1 MLWGRDRRRTARSGG
16 DSDNVEVPPRRGQLR
31 GYAQVVNDS
40 RSGVILGAAA
50 YLCWG
55 FFPLYWPLLDPAGS
69 LEVLAHRFVWS
80 MIFVLLAI
88 SILGR
93 WRQFVAIA
101 RDRRMMI
108 ILTFASITIALN
120 WGGFIYGVTNG
131 HVIETSLGYFIN
143 PLVTVLLGVFILKET
158 LRPAQWAAVAIGA
171 LAVVVLAIDYGRPP
185 WIALLVAFSFATY
198 GFLKKK
204 ANLGA
209 FEGLGMETLIL
220 FPVAVAFLVALQLR
234 GDLTFGHAGPG
245 NAVLLIGTGVV
256 TAIPLLLFGAA
267 ATRLSLTT
275 IGILQYLGPVIQFIT
290 GLTIFDE
297 DMTGA
302 RWIGFILVWL
312 ALVVFSTDMLR
323 SRRRTLK
330 TEPAPI

>member
-1 MLWGRDRRRTARSGG
+1 M
-16 DSDNVEVPPRRGQLR
+16 
-31 GYAQVVNDS
+31 
-40 RSGVILGAAA
+40 ILGASA

-80 MIFVLLAI
+80 MAFVLIAI
-88 SILGR
+88 AILGR
-93 WRQFVAIA
+93 WSRFVAIA
-101 RDRRMMI
+101 RDRRMMV
-108 ILTFASITIALN
+108 ILTFASITIAVN
-120 WGGFIYGVTNG
+120 WGVFIYGVTND

-143 PLVTVLLGVFILKET
+143 PLVTVLLGVFVLKET

-171 LAVVVLAIDYGRPP
+171 LAVVVLAVDYGRPP
-185 WIALLVAFSFATY
+185 WIALAVACTFAAY

-220 FPVAVAFLVALQLR
+220 FPVALTFLIALQAR
-234 GDLTFGHAGPG
+234 GDLAFGHEGPG
-245 NAVLLIGTGVV
+245 NVALLMGTGVV

-275 IGILQYLGPVIQFIT
+275 IGLLQYLGPVLQFIF

-302 RWIGFILVWL
+302 RWIGFVLVWL
-312 ALVVFSTDMLR
+312 ALVIFSTDMLR

>member
-1 MLWGRDRRRTARSGG
+1 MVL
-16 DSDNVEVPPRRGQLR
+16 
-31 GYAQVVNDS
+31 
-40 RSGVILGAAA
+40 GVGA

-69 LEVLAHRFVWS
+69 LEILAHRFVWS
-80 MIFVLLAI
+80 MVFVMILI
-88 SILGR
+88 GVLGR
-93 WRQFVAIA
+93 WSRFRAIA
-101 RDRRMMI
+101 RDRRLMV

-143 PLVTVLLGVFILKET
+143 PLVTVLLGVFVLKET
-158 LRPAQWAAVAIGA
+158 LRPAQWAAVGIGII
-171 LAVVVLAIDYGRPP
+171 AVVVLTVDYGRLP
-185 WIALLVAFSFATY
+185 WVALLVAFSFASY

-220 FPVAVAFLVALQLR
+220 FPVALAFLAVLQLR
-234 GDLTFGHAGPG
+234 SELTFGHAGPG
-245 NAVLLIGTGVV
+245 NVALLIGTGVV

-275 IGILQYLGPVIQFIT
+275 IGLLQYLGPIIQFIV
-290 GLTIFDE
+290 GLTIFGE
-297 DMTGA
+297 AMSTA
-302 RWIGFILVWL
+302 RWVGFVLVWS
-312 ALVVFSTDMLR
+312 ALVIFTIDAIR
-323 SRRRTLK
+323 GRRRLLP
-330 TEPAPI
+330 TEAAPV